1 MAGLSIAGAIV
12 LLAAGLLLYALK
24 VEPYR
29 LTVNEH
35 RLNEPFEGSEE
46 LRIVQLSDIHI
57 KPEYTVRQLKRI
69 VDKANELAPD
79 LIVFTGD
86 LYDRYNAYRDD
97 ENVVR
102 ELRRLKA
109 RYGKIAIWGNH
120 DCAGGEVKGYRD
132 VIEGSGFTLLQ
143 GENCYLY
150 TDLGHA
156 VMVTGI
162 DDYLGGKPYMP
173 DESKSSPWDFQILL
187 VHEPDVVDQYVD
199 YDYDIVLAGHTHGG
213 QVRLP
218 FMKPPVTTKLGK
230 TYTNGIYTIKGRTA
244 TQALHV
250 NTGLG
255 TSRFTIRFC
264 VVPEI
269 ALLRAYL

>member
-1 MAGLSIAGAIV
+1 MAGLSIVGAIV

-35 RLNEPFEGSEE
+35 CLNEPFEGSEE

-97 ENVVR
+97 ENVVH

-143 GENCYLY
+143 
-150 TDLGHA
+150 
-156 VMVTGI
+156 
-162 DDYLGGKPYMP
+162 
-173 DESKSSPWDFQILL
+173 DEKS
-187 VHEPDVVDQYVD
+187 
-199 YDYDIVLAGHTHGG
+199 
-213 QVRLP
+213 
-218 FMKPPVTTKLGK
+218 
-230 TYTNGIYTIKGRTA
+230 
-244 TQALHV
+244 
-250 NTGLG
+250 
-255 TSRFTIRFC
+255 
-264 VVPEI
+264 VPNS
-269 ALLRAYL
+269 